1 MAKAEPKTAFDG
13 ALIPESMREATRW
26 VNWQAVQRDGRWTK
40 VPINSRTMQPA
51 SSTDPGTWSDYE
63 QACRRTDFKNGI
75 YGVGF
80 MLGDGWVGVDFDGL
94 DFNVELMKWVGEW
107 IEGCGTYV
115 ELSPSGT
122 GYHAIYHGVA
132 LPSWSQNRRGPV
144 EVYEKAR
151 FFCVTGNAPYEREAN
166 DAQYSLDA
174 VCSTFLRRD
183 TIPAVSPPVPPSAS
197 VGNHTTD
204 AGGTGDASAADW
216 ALCCDLAARGFR
228 EQEIVCRLREK
239 MEREGRHEKARRDD
253 YVVGTARKALSS
265 AKPAGEAVAPLSIA
279 SVASVMIANPVKT
292 PYVISRVL
300 RRGEVGMV
308 VAPPKARKS
317 FLVADLAIAGATG
330 GDWFGQY
337 PVAKGRV
344 LLVDNELSLNEIAD
358 RTRTLLGET
367 GHGMDEIRALDVM
380 SLRDS
385 DAGIDAVVK
394 QIEELEEPYDLIVF
408 DALYMFLEKGMDE
421 NSNADMTVLL
431 RKFRRLAARTGAA
444 VMLVHH
450 TSKGIQSG
458 KDSIDLGAGAG
469 ALGRAVDAN
478 IAIYKHAEEDHFVMK
493 FNVRSSAPIGALGI
507 RWRYPSFSA
516 VMHGLDLEDLSE
528 GARGTKKKKSE

>member
-1 MAKAEPKTAFDG
+1 MAKAEPRTDFSG
-13 ALIPESMREATRW
+13 ARIPQSMREAQRW
-26 VNWQAVQRDGRWTK
+26 VNWKAIQRDGRWTK
-40 VPINSRTMQPA
+40 IPINPHTGGAA
-51 SSTDPGTWSDYE
+51 SSTDQSTWSDYK
-63 QACRRTDFKNGI
+63 QARVRADVAGGKFGL
-75 YGVGF
+75 GF

-94 DFNVELMKWVGEW
+94 DTNDELCAWVDDW
-107 IEGCGTYV
+107 ITGCGTYV
-115 ELSPSGT
+115 ERSPSGT
-122 GYHAIYHGVA
+122 GYHAIYSGVA
-132 LPSWSQNRRGPV
+132 LPAWSQNRRGPV

-151 FFCVTGNAPYEREAN
+151 FFCMTGDAPYERDAN

-183 TIPAVSPPVPPSAS
+183 TMAGVSPPVPPPAT
-197 VGNHTTD
+197 VEAVPTV

-216 ALCCDLAARGFR
+216 GLCCDLAARGFR
-228 EQEIVCRLREK
+228 EQEIVGRLREK
-239 MEREGRHEKARRDD
+239 MGLEGRHEKARRDD
-253 YVVGTARKALSS
+253 YVVGTARRALAA
-265 AKPAGEAVAPLSIA
+265 AKPASEHVERPAIA
-279 SVASVMIANPVKT
+279 SVRSVMAANPVKT

-330 GDWFGQY
+330 SDWFGQY
-337 PVAKGRV
+337 SVARGRV

-358 RTRTLLGET
+358 RTRTLLGNN
-367 GHGMDEIRALDVM
+367 GHGLEEIDNLDVM

-385 DAGIDAVVK
+385 DAGIDDIVE
-394 QIEELEEPYDLIVF
+394 QIEELEQPYDLIIF

-444 VMLVHH
+444 VILVHH
-450 TSKGIQSG
+450 TSKGAQGG
-458 KDSIDLGAGAG
+458 KASIDLGAGAG

-478 IAIYKHAEEDHFVMK
+478 IAIYRHAEEDCFVMR
-493 FNVRSSAPIGALGI
+493 FNVRSSAPIGDLGI

-516 VMHGLDLEDLSE
+516 VMHGLDLEDL
-528 GARGTKKKKSE
+528 ADAPKKSRKSD